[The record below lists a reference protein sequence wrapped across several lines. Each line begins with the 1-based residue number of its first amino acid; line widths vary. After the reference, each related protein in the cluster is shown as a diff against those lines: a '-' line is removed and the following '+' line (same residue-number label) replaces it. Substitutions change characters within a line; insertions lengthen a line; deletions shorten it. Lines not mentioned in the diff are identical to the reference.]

1 MSSYRRTPKKK
12 KTSNKNAF
20 FTIKTVF
27 LSCIYLS
34 LIGGIVVLGFLY
46 YLSQH
51 LPALDEM
58 INPKYDLP
66 TQMYDRDNQLVTEFY
81 TKHRVLIQFDNF
93 PDVLVNALLAIE
105 DNGFYSHYGIAPFRM
120 AKALLIDIIAGSY
133 VQGASTITQQAAK
146 MFLLTK
152 DKKIIRKLKEI
163 LLALKIESRFSKNQ
177 ILELYLNKTYF
188 GHGAYGIEA
197 AARDY
202 FGKSTEELNLAEA
215 ALLAGLPKA
224 PSKYAP
230 TASIKKAIRRR
241 NLVLMKMDELGYITT
256 QQRIQTML
264 SKIDLKVNKHLDYNE
279 TSYFVEHIRR
289 YVSDK
294 YGTDKLYRGGLKVY
308 STMDLKKQI
317 YAQNALHDG
326 IADHD
331 RRQGYR
337 GPLKNLLKEVDHE
350 LGLFVYSD
358 EKGWNQDAYKAI
370 DDDTQA
376 MAKEL
381 FTEKITKTTKE
392 NHFII
397 GGTVLGVVLSVNKK
411 SADVKLKEFSGSLYL
426 NTMRWARPVDYETS
440 LNWKTRLK
448 DLNDILKIGDV
459 VELEIRDYD
468 NEKQEF
474 SLSLTQKPLANGAI
488 LSVDPYSGHILAMSG
503 GFDFRKSEFNRAI
516 QAKRQT
522 GSAFK
527 PLVFSLALDNSFTA
541 ASMLDDTPYV
551 GDEDGGYKP
560 QNYGKSFLGK
570 VSMREAMIHSKNI
583 PALNLTRELG
593 TDAVIEHAR
602 KMGITSALPEG
613 ELNIVLGTAS
623 LTLSE
628 MVRAFGIFAN
638 GGNLVQPTYILK
650 IVDRDGN
657 ILEDNTELVSE
668 RILSEE
674 TAFLVTSMLSDVV
687 TSGSG
692 WRAQAINRPSAGKTG
707 STDDYVDAW
716 YIGYIPQMITG
727 VYVGFDQNQQSLG
740 HEETGSK
747 AAAPIWTNY
756 MKQAV
761 DTMAILPFDS
771 PDGINMVKINV
782 DSGLLD
788 CNTGG
793 KTRFE
798 YFKTGTEP
806 TQCHQIQESSPNITE
821 TNVKTGEET
830 DAGEEEIEEL

>member
-1 MSSYRRTPKKK
+1 MSSYRRIPKKK
-12 KTSNKNAF
+12 KVPKKNVF
-20 FTIKTVF
+20 SKIKIIF
-27 LSCIYLS
+27 LSGIYLG
-34 LIGGIVVLGFLY
+34 LTGGILVMGFLY
-46 YLSQH
+46 YLSQN
-51 LPALDEM
+51 LPSLDEM
-58 INPKYDLP
+58 ISPKYDLP
-66 TQMYDRDNQLVTEFY
+66 TQIYDRDNQLVTEFY
-81 TKHRVLIQFDNF
+81 TKHRVLIQFNKF

-105 DNGFYSHYGIAPFRM
+105 DNRFYSHFGIDPFRM
-120 AKALLIDIIAGSY
+120 AKALLVDIIAGSY
-133 VQGASTITQQAAK
+133 VQGASTLTQQVAK

-152 DKKIIRKLKEI
+152 EKKIIRKLKEI
-163 LLALKIESRFSKNQ
+163 LLALKIEYIFNKDQ

-230 TASIKKAIRRR
+230 TASIQNAIRRR

-264 SKIDLKVNKHLDYNE
+264 SKINLKLNKNLGYNE
-279 TSYFVEHIRR
+279 TSYYTEHIRR
-289 YVSDK
+289 YLSEK
-294 YGTDKLYRGGLKVY
+294 YGTELLYRGGLKVF

-317 YAQNALHDG
+317 YAQNALHEG
-326 IADHD
+326 IVDHD

-337 GPLKNLLKEVDHE
+337 GPLKNLLKEVDSE

-358 EKGWNQDAYKAI
+358 EKGWNMESYKAI
-370 DDDTQA
+370 DEDTQTIA
-376 MAKEL
+376 REL
-381 FTEKITKTTKE
+381 FSEKIIKTTQE

-397 GGTVLGVVLSVNKK
+397 GGTVLGVVRSVENK
-411 SADVKLKEFSGSLYL
+411 SAEVKLGQYSGTLFL
-426 NTMRWARPVDYETS
+426 NTMRWARPVDYEKS
-440 LNWKTRLK
+440 YSWKNRLR
-448 DLNDILKIGDV
+448 DLNDILRIGDV

-468 NEKQEF
+468 NDKLEF
-474 SLSLTQKPLANGAI
+474 ALSLSQKPLANGGI
-488 LSVDPYSGHILAMSG
+488 ISLDPYSGHVLAMSG
-503 GFDFRKSEFNRAI
+503 GFDFRNSEFNRAV
-516 QAKRQT
+516 QGKRQT

-527 PLVFSLALDNSFTA
+527 PIVFSLALDNSFTA
-541 ASMLDDTPYV
+541 ASMLADTPFV

-570 VSMREAMIHSKNI
+570 VSMRDAMIHSKNI
-583 PALNLTRELG
+583 PAINLTRELG
-593 TDAVIEHAR
+593 TEAVIEHAR
-602 KMGITSALPEG
+602 KMGITSELPKG

-638 GGNLVQPTYILK
+638 GGNLVQPVYILK

-657 ILEDNTELVSE
+657 VLEDNTEIISE

-674 TAFLVTSMLSDVV
+674 TAFLVTSMLNDVV
-687 TSGSG
+687 KSGSG

-716 YIGYIPQMITG
+716 YIGFVPQMITG
-727 VYVGFDQNQQSLG
+727 VYVGFDKNQHSLG
-740 HEETGSK
+740 HDETGSK

-756 MKQAV
+756 MKQAL
-761 DTMAILPFDS
+761 DTMAILPFS
-771 PDGINMVKINV
+771 QPNGINMVKINV

-806 TQCHQIQESSPNITE
+806 TQCHQEQESSPTITSPSHKTDDVE
-821 TNVKTGEET
+821 TV
-830 DAGEEEIEEL
+830 EEEFEEL